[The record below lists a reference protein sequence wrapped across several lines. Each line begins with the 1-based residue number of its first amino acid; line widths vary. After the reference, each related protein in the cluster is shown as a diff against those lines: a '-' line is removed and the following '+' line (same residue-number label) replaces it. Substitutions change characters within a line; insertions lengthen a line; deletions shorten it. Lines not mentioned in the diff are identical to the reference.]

1 MDNTKK
7 TVTLLEQ
14 PVELGGRL
22 AAWLSVLLVIV
33 MGLIVVLRYGFS
45 FGSISLQE
53 SVIYI
58 NTLMVVFGAAYTLKQ
73 DGHVRVD
80 VFYGRMTNRRKAM
93 VNVLGTVLLLLPAM
107 AYIAWVSWD
116 YVAASWVVRE
126 RSAENSGLPWVYWLK
141 SGILL
146 LCALLLWQGV
156 AELLKALHRLK
167 QGNTS

>member
-107 AYIAWVSWD
+107 AYIALVSWD

-156 AELLKALHRLK
+156 AELLKNLAVLRKDH
-167 QGNTS
+167 